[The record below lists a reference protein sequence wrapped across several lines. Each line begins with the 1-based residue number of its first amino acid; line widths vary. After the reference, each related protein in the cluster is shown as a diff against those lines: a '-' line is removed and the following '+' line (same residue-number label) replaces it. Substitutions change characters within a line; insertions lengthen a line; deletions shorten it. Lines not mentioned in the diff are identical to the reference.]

1 MEPAMSQYGYGR
13 PARRRHPLRIVLI
26 VVIVLAALLVGA
38 DFAARAYA
46 ENKAASEIK
55 QQGFPKKPSVDIEG
69 FPFLTQVA
77 AHEFHDIQ
85 ISSSNVPEGPLD
97 IESINASLK
106 DVHINGAFSGGTIG
120 SLDGTAAVTFTALSN
135 AMTSEA
141 GPLGQLA
148 NVGLTLSADGS
159 DKVKA
164 TLNAVVFSGTAVWRV
179 TNTYSN
185 DVNTINVQLA
195 ATGGL
200 PESLLKPIS
209 DITLRLPPLP
219 LHLEIQSISVTPSG
233 LVGTLTGQDV
243 SFGS

>member
-1 MEPAMSQYGYGR
+1 MTQYGFDR
-13 PARRRHPLRIVLI
+13 PVRRRHPLRIVLI
-26 VVIVLAALLVGA
+26 VVIVLAALFVGV
-38 DFAARAYA
+38 DFAARAFA

-85 ISSSNVPEGPLD
+85 ISSSNVTEGPLD

-120 SLDGTAAVTFTALSN
+120 SLDGTAAVTFSALSN

-148 NVGLTLSADGS
+148 TVGLTLSAHGS
-159 DKVKA
+159 DEVQA

-179 TNTYSN
+179 SSTYSSG
-185 DVNTINVQLA
+185 VNTITVQLVSA
-195 ATGGL
+195 GGL
-200 PESLLKPIS
+200 PASLLKPVS
-209 DITLRLPPLP
+209 DITLRLPALP